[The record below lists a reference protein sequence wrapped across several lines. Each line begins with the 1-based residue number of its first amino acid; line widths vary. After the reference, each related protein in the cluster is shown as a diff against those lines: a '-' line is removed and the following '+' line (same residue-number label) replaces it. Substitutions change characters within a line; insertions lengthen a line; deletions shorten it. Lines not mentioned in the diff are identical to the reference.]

1 MKKTMRLWDIVL
13 MNVTAVIGLRW
24 IPIAA
29 SYGAS
34 SILMWIFA
42 ACMFFIP
49 LGFVSSELATAW
61 PDEGGIYVWVNEAF
75 GEKPA
80 FITSWFYW
88 VNNLFYYPSLLTFIA
103 VTLSFIINPALK
115 DNKLYVCAVILV
127 IFWAVTLINCKG
139 LSIGKWLSN
148 TSGIFGTILP
158 GIVIMVLGIASVFI
172 WKRPIP
178 TNYSLSN
185 WIPHI
190 SGTSN
195 ISMLSALMFAMVG
208 IEVTPILAG
217 ETENPQ
223 KTFPKAILISAILV
237 AGIYI
242 LGTVAVTMIIAP
254 DKIGQASGILDAIKL
269 LSSQLNILWL
279 TPFVALLL
287 VIGNFG
293 GVSVWIV
300 GPIKLLFESTKQG
313 VLPENFTKL
322 NENDMPQNAMII
334 QACIVTGIVILTS
347 FLPTVNSIYSVLVLM
362 TTMGSFIP
370 YLFMFTAFIKL
381 RKSQP
386 DKHRP
391 YKVPGGNGFA
401 YLITIVALIAVAV
414 GLFLP
419 LVPSSDLKTAK
430 DIIVYEFEII
440 CGPLLF
446 GLVGWLL
453 YTNYERKQKKSVT
466 INLNK

>member
-1 MKKTMRLWDIVL
+1 MKKTMKLWDIVL

-24 IPIAA
+24 ITIAA
-29 SYGAS
+29 SFGAA
-34 SILMWIFA
+34 SIFMWIFA

-49 LGFVSSELATAW
+49 LGLVSSELATTW
-61 PDEGGIYVWVNEAF
+61 PDEGGIYIWVKEAF

-80 FITSWFYW
+80 FITSWYYW

-103 VTLSFIINPALK
+103 VTLSFVINPALK
-115 DNKLYVCAVILV
+115 DNKIYVCAVILI
-127 IFWAVTLINCKG
+127 IFWSVTLINCKG

-148 TSGIFGTILP
+148 TGGLFGTILP
-158 GIVIMVLGIASVFI
+158 GIIIMVLGIASVFI

-178 TNYSLSN
+178 TNYSFSN

-190 SGTSN
+190 SGISN
-195 ISMLSALMFAMVG
+195 ISMMSSLMFAMVG
-208 IEVTPILAG
+208 IEMTPILAG
-217 ETENPQ
+217 ETHNPQ
-223 KTFPKAILISAILV
+223 KTFPRAIFISAIFV

-242 LGTVAVTMIIAP
+242 LGTVAVTMIISP

-269 LSSQLNILWL
+269 LAGELNIPWL
-279 TPFVALLL
+279 TTLVALLL
-287 VIGNFG
+287 VIGTFG

-300 GPIKLLFESTKQG
+300 GPIKLLFESTKKG
-313 VLPENFTKL
+313 VLPESFTKL

-334 QACIVTGIVILTS
+334 QACIVTGIVLLTS
-347 FLPTVNSIYSVLVLM
+347 FLPSVNTIYSVLVLM

-370 YLFMFTAFIKL
+370 YVFMFTAFIKL
-381 RKSQP
+381 RKTQP

-391 YKVPGGNGFA
+391 YKVPGGKTFA
-401 YLITIVALIAVAV
+401 YIITVLAMIAVAV

-419 LVPSSDLKTAK
+419 LVPSSDLKTTA
-430 DIIVYEFEII
+430 DVVIYELEII

-446 GLVGWLL
+446 GLVGLL
-453 YTNYERKQKKSVT
+453 FYTNYERKQKKALT
-466 INLNK
+466 MNQNK

>member
-1 MKKTMRLWDIVL
+1 MKKTMKLWDIVL

-24 IPIAA
+24 ITIAA
-29 SYGAS
+29 SFGAA
-34 SILMWIFA
+34 SIFMWIFA

-49 LGFVSSELATAW
+49 LGLVSSELATTW
-61 PDEGGIYVWVNEAF
+61 PDEGGIYIWVKEAF

-80 FITSWFYW
+80 FITSWYYW

-103 VTLSFIINPALK
+103 VTLSFVINPALK
-115 DNKLYVCAVILV
+115 DNKIYVCAVILI
-127 IFWAVTLINCKG
+127 IFWSVTLINCKG

-148 TSGIFGTILP
+148 TGGLFGTILP
-158 GIVIMVLGIASVFI
+158 GIIIMILGFASVFI

-185 WIPHI
+185 WVPHI
-190 SGTSN
+190 SGISN
-195 ISMLSALMFAMVG
+195 ISMMSSLMFAMVG
-208 IEVTPILAG
+208 IEMTPILAG
-217 ETENPQ
+217 ETHNPQ
-223 KTFPKAILISAILV
+223 KTFPRAIFISAIFV

-242 LGTVAVTMIIAP
+242 LGTVAVTMIISP

-269 LSSQLNILWL
+269 LAGELNIPWL
-279 TPFVALLL
+279 TTFVALLL
-287 VIGNFG
+287 VVGTFG

-300 GPIKLLFESTKQG
+300 GPIKLLFESTKKG
-313 VLPENFTKL
+313 VLPESFTKL

-334 QACIVTGIVILTS
+334 QACIVTAIVLLTS
-347 FLPTVNSIYSVLVLM
+347 FLPSVNTIYSVLVLM

-370 YLFMFTAFIKL
+370 YVFMFTAFIKL
-381 RKSQP
+381 RKTQP

-391 YKVPGGNGFA
+391 YKVPGGKTFA
-401 YLITIVALIAVAV
+401 YIITVLAMIAVAV

-419 LVPSSDLKTAK
+419 LVPSSDLKTTA
-430 DIIVYEFEII
+430 DVVIYELEII

-446 GLVGWLL
+446 GLVGLL
-453 YTNYERKQKKSVT
+453 FYTNYEKKQKNELTMNQSK
-466 INLNK
+466 